1 MTALLLLLTMSLTNA
16 SAQTRGTLLQAHTAV
31 DTIRFGV
38 GPKLFPK
45 TEIDSLIK
53 ANVHV
58 DSLAVFPSLIRITE
72 GGSYDLK
79 NLYVIAIDSKG
90 GRVTKAPLELELN
103 AFNSTLGTERIMGF
117 RRGTAQM
124 RITSILPRHDKKSRT
139 NVEITVVV
147 APWPN

>member
-1 MTALLLLLTMSLTNA
+1 MTALLLLLTLSLTNT
-16 SAQTRGTLLQAHTAV
+16 SAQTRGTVLQAHTAV

-45 TEIDSLIK
+45 AEIDSLIK

-58 DSLAVFPSLIRITE
+58 DSLVAFPSLIRITE

-90 GRVTKAPLELELN
+90 GRVTKAPLELQLDS
-103 AFNSTLGTERIMGF
+103 FKCTLGTERIMGF
-117 RRGTAQM
+117 RRGTARMQ
-124 RITSILPRHDKKSRT
+124 ITSILPRHDKKSKA
-139 NVEITVVV
+139 NVEIAVVV